1 MTTKKD
7 FRPWADV
14 GVPLILSIIAG
25 VLIIWALCLVL
36 SLKTGEREIEAPIL
50 EQGLQ
55 EYLDEKK
62 ERESGA
68 AITEEDEEVPEVVVG
83 DGEQEPTYTTPRSSG
98 WTSFRNAWV
107 QKNPYCV
114 MCGTTGNP
122 HVHHVK
128 SFHEHPEL
136 ELSLDNLVTLC
147 GPKEKNCH
155 LYWGHDRDGKYGPE
169 SANWKTNNPNLRKH
183 IQEYGYRP

>member
-1 MTTKKD
+1 MTKKL
-7 FRPWADV
+7 PPIVQPSLLMLA
-14 GVPLILSIIAG
+14 GLALIAIGTLIALRHETTLSEPQP
-25 VLIIWALCLVL
+25 
-36 SLKTGEREIEAPIL
+36 T
-50 EQGLQ
+50 
-55 EYLDEKK
+55 
-62 ERESGA
+62 
-68 AITEEDEEVPEVVVG
+68 ITEADEEVPEVVVG

-98 WTSFRNAWV
+98 WTAFRNAWV

-183 IQEYGYRP
+183 IQEYGY